1 MEIRTK
7 SRKTLMSAV
16 CILALSGCAQSME
29 TAKSMTWAEMAGT
42 LGGAAIGGY
51 VGAQF
56 GGGLGQ
62 TIFTAMGVLAGG
74 GAGYAGARMMS
85 ERDMALYN
93 QTANNAL
100 ANNATGQVH
109 RWSNPESGRSGIF
122 RTTASYRRADGSEC
136 KQYRSSV
143 VFDDGVASA
152 GGDACQ
158 QSDGTWLAYNDSFR

>member
-1 MEIRTK
+1 MDIRTK
-7 SRKTLMSAV
+7 SRKMLMSTV

-85 ERDMALYN
+85 QRDMALYN
-93 QTANNAL
+93 QAANNAL

-152 GGDACQ
+152 GGDACL